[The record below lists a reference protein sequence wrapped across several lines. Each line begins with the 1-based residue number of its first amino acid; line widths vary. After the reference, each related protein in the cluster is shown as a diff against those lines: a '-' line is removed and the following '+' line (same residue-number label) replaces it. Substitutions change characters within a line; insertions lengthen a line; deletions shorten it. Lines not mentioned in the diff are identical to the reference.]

1 MELSGSCVMN
11 IRFKRNLCIEMHKFL
26 NNSNPSFMRFLK
38 SSELK
43 VLFAK
48 NIILNI
54 NLGILRVNLVSFGTK
69 SLRSSGQNFWNSFPY
84 HIISAESLECFKK
97 SLKAGIV
104 SFALVQSNFPP
115 LLRLPITAKRYTWDE
130 VSVCRK

>member
-1 MELSGSCVMN
+1 MN

-26 NNSNPSFMRFLK
+26 NNSNPSFMRAIF
-38 SSELK
+38 E
-43 VLFAK
+43 
-48 NIILNI
+48 ILGTKGAVREKHNI

-69 SLRSSGQNFWNSFPY
+69 SLRSSGQNIWNSLPY

-115 LLRLPITAKRYTWDE
+115 LLQLPITAKRYTWDE
-130 VSVCRK
+130 VSACRK